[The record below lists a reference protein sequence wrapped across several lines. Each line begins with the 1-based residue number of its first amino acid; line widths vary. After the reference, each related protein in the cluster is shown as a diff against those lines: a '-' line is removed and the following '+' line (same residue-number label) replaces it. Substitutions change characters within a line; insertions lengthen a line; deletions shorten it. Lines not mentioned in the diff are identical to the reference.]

1 MDNIDTDFALAK
13 YSTLM
18 NNDPRLIRSP
28 AQLQQIRQQ
37 RAQAQQQEQQ
47 NAMADR
53 AQKLSAGAKNLSD
66 VDVGGGKNAL
76 QSMLGVG

>member
-28 AQLQQIRQQ
+28 QQLAQIRQQ
-37 RAQAQQQEQQ
+37 RAEAQQQEQQ

-53 AQKLSAGAKNLSD
+53 AQKLAAGAENLSN

-76 QSMLGVG
+76 QQMIGA